1 MQQRYFVCGDKLMA
15 LNAKVA
21 TSTFARAII
30 QRYYPDI
37 EAMITSAAYP
47 EGENADNRQWQNI
60 VPYRINPDRPVV
72 CLVREPV
79 ERFRAAMAQVGLE
92 DVDATLAELVSEA
105 GQYGVRRGIKLV
117 ANVHFVPQSRVA
129 GDAVQ
134 YFRFPDQ
141 IDAAA
146 AALDLP
152 TPLPVIN
159 ESNGVKPT
167 LTPEQ
172 EQQVRAFYADDVAL
186 WNSLQS

>member
-1 MQQRYFVCGDKLMA
+1 MRTRYFICGDKLFA

-21 TSTFARAII
+21 TSTFARAVIK
-30 QRYYPDI
+30 RYYPEI
-37 EAMITSAAYP
+37 ETTITSAAYP
-47 EGENADNRQWQNI
+47 EGESADNGQWQNI
-60 VPYRINPDRPVV
+60 VPYRVNPDRPVV
-72 CLVREPV
+72 CLVRDPV
-79 ERFRAAMAQVGLE
+79 ERFRAAMAQVGL
-92 DVDATLAELVSEA
+92 DSVDATLAELASES
-105 GQYGVRRGIKLV
+105 GQYGMRRGVKL
-117 ANVHFVPQSRVA
+117 AENVHFVPQSRVA

-146 AALDLP
+146 ASLDLP